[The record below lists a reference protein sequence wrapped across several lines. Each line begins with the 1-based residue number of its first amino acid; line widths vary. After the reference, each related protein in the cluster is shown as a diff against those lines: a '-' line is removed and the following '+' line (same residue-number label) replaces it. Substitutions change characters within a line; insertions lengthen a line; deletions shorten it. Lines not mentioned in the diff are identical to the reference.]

1 MPSSTCVKQQQSTM
15 GRRFNLVL
23 IAAVSLITTQNNVK
37 ALVGPS
43 HLVGCSSRS
52 HHRRRRMGL
61 SPTTALFPRDHLA
74 ISTRCRDQ
82 MILAS
87 GKETVDV
94 NTASNNESSK
104 REMLKFA
111 IPALGIYL
119 SNPLL
124 SNIDNAFVG
133 RTVGA
138 VGLAA
143 LSPATLCI
151 DQALYMFS
159 FLSRASTGLT
169 SRAYYDTSSSSS
181 MVGDGNEEAVEEAAK
196 TRMKDAASPAFSV
209 SFFFGVLM
217 TVFYLSSLVPNM
229 LNVLNVDPLLHE
241 SAISYIRWRGP
252 ITWAAMTQNVLLT
265 LFIVTKD
272 SITPLKIIASAA
284 ILNVI
289 GDALFCA
296 WPLKMGCAGA
306 AAATSLA
313 TLLSFSWMVVGLA
326 RRGMMPRLK
335 IPNWKECKELLEF
348 TGPLLAITLTRMAGF
363 LRMQRRAMTFGLES
377 LAGYQ
382 LCMNLLS
389 FFILFGEPLS
399 QLAQTKLPS
408 LIDSEKKKEAFAT
421 FKSIMIISLFAAM
434 AVGTAGFLTTFLGS
448 GLFTSNTAVQA
459 VLKSTAP
466 VLFFAITQTIVG
478 IAVDGALMASRDFSF
493 MLFLGLTS
501 FALQDKLLSYCQTVP
516 HLFATFTLRL
526 GIYTHSAGP
535 HSSRQP
541 PHNGGSLGRVIRG
554 RESTA

>member
-1 MPSSTCVKQQQSTM
+1 M
-15 GRRFNLVL
+15 RRFTLVTV
-23 IAAVSLITTQNNVK
+23 AAAASLIRTQNNDVQ
-37 ALVGPS
+37 ALVVGPS
-43 HLVGCSSRS
+43 SMMGCSSRS
-52 HHRRRRMGL
+52 HHRRRRMGW
-61 SPTTALFPRDHLA
+61 SPAIIPRDHR
-74 ISTRCRDQ
+74 TMGKRCRNR

-87 GKETVDV
+87 VKEATAEHTSSS
-94 NTASNNESSK
+94 NTESSK

-159 FLSRASTGLT
+159 FLSRAATGLA

-181 MVGDGNEEAVEEAAK
+181 MIVGDDNEEAVEEAAK
-196 TRMKDAASPAFSV
+196 ARMKDAASPAFSV
-209 SFFFGVLM
+209 SFFFGVVM
-217 TVFYLSSLVPNM
+217 TIFYLSSLVPNM
-229 LNVLNVDPLLHE
+229 LNGLNVDPLLHT

-313 TLLSFSWMVVGLA
+313 TLLSFSWMVAGLT

-408 LIDSEKKKEAFAT
+408 LIDSEKKKESFAI

-434 AVGTAGFLTTFLGS
+434 AIGTAGFLTTFLGS
-448 GLFTSNTAVQA
+448 GLFTSNMAVQA
-459 VLKSTAP
+459 VLKSTAA

-478 IAVDGALMASRDFSF
+478 IAVDGALMASRDFGF
-493 MLFLGLTS
+493 MLLLGLTS
-501 FALQDKLLSYCQTVP
+501 FVMQDTLLSYCQTVP

-526 GIYTHSAGP
+526 GIYSIL
-535 HSSRQP
+535 SVSRILLG
-541 PHNGGSLGRVIRG
+541 GGSLGRVIRG
-554 RESTA
+554 KESTAKSIMAASTQKY